1 MQYRGADKHLH
12 THIVLDC
19 ISPLLVWKVGHCTEM
34 LHISSCINISVPM
47 CLFIHLVLCICV
59 LLFFSPCDQSAN
71 KLWGHILS
79 THLFRNNISVLLIFL
94 GVIFKFEFPEEGV
107 GTCLVLWLISHGGT
121 SLGHSIIKYN
131 ILSLET
137 LAFENFG
144 SSLLFFFN
152 WLHFVGWFFFL
163 ISKQVLASNLSWW
176 VVTLGLFSLFCRWT
190 RSWTEMSE
198 SHCCGQ

>member
-12 THIVLDC
+12 THVVLDC
-19 ISPLLVWKVGHCTEM
+19 ISPWHVWKVGHCTEM
-34 LHISSCINISVPM
+34 LHISSCINISVPA
-47 CLFIHLVLCICV
+47 CLFIHLVLCIRV

-94 GVIFKFEFPEEGV
+94 GVVFKFDDFAEEGV

-144 SSLLFFFN
+144 SSMFFFN
-152 WLHFVGWFFFL
+152 WLHFVVFL
-163 ISKQVLASNLSWW
+163 NFKTSS
-176 VVTLGLFSLFCRWT
+176 G
-190 RSWTEMSE
+190 
-198 SHCCGQ
+198 